1 MDRVLTGVGG
11 LLIVLVFGACGAQAQ
26 TNYRAC
32 MNVAVTTGDMKAC
45 QTAGLAE
52 ADAWLN
58 AAYRKAMDALP
69 VDQQEKLRKSE
80 RLWITFRD
88 ADCGAFYGKD
98 TGTMAS
104 IQGGACMLDRS
115 EQRIQ
120 NLAEFSNPLGG

>member
-1 MDRVLTGVGG
+1 MARVLTGFG
-11 LLIVLVFGACGAQAQ
+11 LLFIVLVFGASGAQAQ
-26 TNYRAC
+26 TKYGAC
-32 MNVAVTTGDMKAC
+32 MNVAVTTVDMKAC

-52 ADAWLN
+52 SDARLN

-88 ADCGAFYGKD
+88 ADCGAFYGRD

-120 NLAEFSNPLGG
+120 NLAEFSNP

>member
-1 MDRVLTGVGG
+1 
-11 LLIVLVFGACGAQAQ
+11 
-26 TNYRAC
+26 

-52 ADAWLN
+52 ADARLN